1 MLDRA
6 LDALGVDA
14 RQWRALVNVYLRMD
28 FRARGGATRP
38 GEDGR
43 ARSPIVAMTVGTV
56 FVSTI
61 FALIVAQMRDVL
73 LSAMLL
79 TTYGSLTTV
88 LLVLMD
94 FTGLVVSPDDYVVLG
109 ARPISSRTYFAAR
122 LSAVLVY
129 IAFVGA
135 ILAAIPALC
144 YAIWWHLGIT
154 AAIAAIAAV
163 VLCDCCAAV
172 LIITLYVLL
181 LTVVH
186 PQRLRRAFSYLHIVL
201 MIVFYGAYFLSMQAF
216 GHSILAELTFDG
228 RPWLW
233 LNPAS
238 WFAAF
243 VRLAAG
249 NAPVPVWLGAGA
261 ALAVTIGCVP
271 LAAGRLSLE
280 YAQQLGETMAATAI
294 PPRLRR
300 FRLRLPTFRRAESR
314 AIAMLIGAQFRCDHK
329 FRMAI
334 LSIMPLIFFYL
345 LLGLQQG
352 AVLDPFVSGLRSAA
366 GAPMYMAVVFMPMT
380 LHSAMQYSDG
390 WRAAWIFFATPAS
403 AAKLIVAAKNFVAQ
417 WFLGG
422 YLLLLAGIWSFYY
435 ERVWHAFFHAAMIG
449 LLAHMLLQV
458 AVLIKPTLPFASEPR
473 KAERTSSL
481 YVVFLFGSL
490 FAALIPM
497 FLPLVYVRPPL
508 LAVVVG
514 VMVSLTVGL
523 EFALRLRVNEAI
535 GELEFRA

>member
-1 MLDRA
+1 
-6 LDALGVDA
+6 
-14 RQWRALVNVYLRMD
+14 
-28 FRARGGATRP
+28 
-38 GEDGR
+38 
-43 ARSPIVAMTVGTV
+43 MTIGTV

-61 FALIVAQMRDVL
+61 FALIVAQIRDVL

-94 FTGLVVSPDDYVVLG
+94 FTGLVVSPDDYTVLG

-135 ILAAIPALC
+135 ILASIPALC
-144 YAIWWHLGIT
+144 YALWWHLGIVAVV
-154 AAIAAIAAV
+154 AALLAV

-172 LIITLYVLL
+172 LIITVYVLL

-186 PQRLRRAFSYLHIVL
+186 PQRLRRAFSYLHLVL
-201 MIVFYGAYFLSMQAF
+201 MLVFYGAYFLSMQAF
-216 GHSILAELTFDG
+216 GHSILAELTFDE

-233 LNPAS
+233 FNPAS
-238 WFAAF
+238 WFATF
-243 VRLAAG
+243 VRLSAG
-249 NAPVPVWLGAGA
+249 NAPVQVWLGAGA
-261 ALAVTIGCVP
+261 ALALTVGCVP

-280 YAQQLGETMAATAI
+280 YAQQLGETMAATAL
-294 PPRLRR
+294 PPRRRR

-314 AIAMLIGAQFRCDHK
+314 AIATLIGAQFRFDHK

-352 AVLDPFVSGLRSAA
+352 PVLDPFVSGLRSAT
-366 GAPMYMAVVFMPMT
+366 GAPVYMAVVFMPMT
-380 LHSAMQYSDG
+380 LHSSLQYSDG

-417 WFLGG
+417 WFLGS
-422 YLLLLAGIWSFYY
+422 YLLLLAVIWSFYY

-449 LLAHMLLQV
+449 LLAHMLLQL
-458 AVLIKPTLPFASEPR
+458 AVLIKPALPFSSEPR

-490 FAALIPM
+490 LAALIPM
-497 FLPLVYVRPPL
+497 FLPLVYGRPPL
-508 LAVVVG
+508 LAMVVG
-514 VMVSLTVGL
+514 VMVSLTVAL

-535 GELEFRA
+535 GDLEFRA